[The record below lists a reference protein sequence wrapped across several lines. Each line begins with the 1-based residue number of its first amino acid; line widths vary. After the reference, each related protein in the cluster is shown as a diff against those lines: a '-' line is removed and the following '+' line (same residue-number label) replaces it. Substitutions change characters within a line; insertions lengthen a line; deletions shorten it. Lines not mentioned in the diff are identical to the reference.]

1 MLAFSAA
8 NAAAGVTQGMPV
20 GTTGSRTAV
29 NLSMGATSQVSG
41 LVAAGFILVVLILLT
56 EPIQYLPDATLAAII
71 VTGAVRL
78 LDPDQWRSLAR
89 SDRAELVIAVVTV
102 LAVINLGVLVAL
114 VAAVLLSLLDVIRR
128 IARPNDAVLGWS
140 SAELRYADVSSDP
153 DVAVTPGVVVYR
165 FSDRLFFANVHFF
178 KRRVWAAVD
187 GAPKPTRHLVLDM
200 AGVPGVDSTAATGL
214 RELHEGLLARNV
226 SLEIARATDSLEAAM
241 DRLGLVEL
249 IGTDH
254 IHGTVISAVESAAA
268 RPDPTREDHG
278 LSSSP

>member
-1 MLAFSAA
+1 MF
-8 NAAAGVTQGMPV
+8 
-20 GTTGSRTAV
+20 
-29 NLSMGATSQVSG
+29 
-41 LVAAGFILVVLILLT
+41 
-56 EPIQYLPDATLAAII
+56 
-71 VTGAVRL
+71 
-78 LDPDQWRSLAR
+78 
-89 SDRAELVIAVVTV
+89 
-102 LAVINLGVLVAL
+102 NLGVLVAL

-187 GAPKPTRHLVLDM
+187 AAPKPTRHLVLDM

-214 RELHEGLLARNV
+214 RELHDGLLARNV
-226 SLEIARATDSLEAAM
+226 SLEIARATDSLETAM

-254 IHGTVISAVESAAA
+254 IHGTVISAVESVA
-268 RPDPTREDHG
+268 RPDPLREDHG
-278 LSSSP
+278 PTSSP